1 MLLKIQNRPATWWWW
16 FYHGSGREDS
26 HTPRHP
32 STTTVEK
39 TVEGVWVL
47 LVHTIFVFF
56 FFFCIPRD
64 GKPHKTFPRFAVVFN
79 THTPRHR
86 PQSFEQ
92 LWEGKKKKKIK
103 EKKNTHT
110 HSLRDREIVKSVVQ

>member
-56 FFFCIPRD
+56 FLHSK
-64 GKPHKTFPRFAVVFN
+64 GWKTAQNLPAVCRGFQH
-79 THTPRHR
+79 THTQTPATVLRAAVGR
-86 PQSFEQ
+86 
-92 LWEGKKKKKIK
+92 KKKEKDKR
-103 EKKNTHT
+103 KKNTHT

>member
-56 FFFCIPRD
+56 FFLHSK
-64 GKPHKTFPRFAVVFN
+64 GWKTAQNLPAVCRGFQH
-79 THTPRHR
+79 THTQTPATVLRAAVGR
-86 PQSFEQ
+86 
-92 LWEGKKKKKIK
+92 KKKEKDKR
-103 EKKNTHT
+103 KKNTHT